1 MGYWSGDASCP
12 KSKGKGKSPKGSG
25 KGKGSGDAKPRTVFF
40 AVRENETAEEHTA
53 LMAYRRPF
61 NIFGAVP
68 PPTEL
73 QQGEIVSSPEE
84 EDKWSLVASSHVR
97 EGQSV
102 SQEGLDMM
110 MLVSALGVSEYRE
123 DRGEVLSIEG
133 PTSSTTP
140 SEPPAEVQARAA
152 RPQEPDPRPH
162 REPVQWTSHETS
174 PSQVSPASATTKPT
188 NKKPACLHY
197 NVTGQGSNAFY
208 KVKKCKDCGTILE
221 RTPVGSAD
229 SRSMTSE
236 TSSAPGCNHH
246 RVSWHGTNGFRWK
259 RTCLQCGEVRSG
271 PVNGGKSSG
280 KGSSPS
286 TASNETSSTT
296 RPTTSSRKMTSEEI
310 LRVRGLFNHSLDLK
324 SEGQGEGF
332 TLTDHELVD
341 LLRMCENIV
350 LGRPAHEGQDYTPTE
365 PAGSG
370 TQTPSLPTRT
380 PTSQAIWTDP
390 PTPDPSTP
398 PAHAHSLQQEGRR
411 TISFGLYKG
420 QTQYEAWNDQGY
432 VRWLL
437 AKSKPENLPR
447 L

>member
-1 MGYWSGDASCP
+1 
-12 KSKGKGKSPKGSG
+12 
-25 KGKGSGDAKPRTVFF
+25 
-40 AVRENETAEEHTA
+40 
-53 LMAYRRPF
+53 MAYRRPF